1 MCTALSSQPNLDNIK
16 KEARKLLHALQR
28 RDAAA
33 IARYYSIDSLADLSR
48 PRLDDVQYIIAREHG
63 YDSWQQLKEYLS
75 STSSS
80 RSC

>member
-1 MCTALSSQPNLDNIK
+1 MCSAISSQPNLDDIK
-16 KEARKLLHALQR
+16 KEARKLLHDLQR

-33 IARYYSIDSLADLSR
+33 LTRYYSIDSLADLSQ

-75 STSSS
+75 TTSSS
-80 RSC
+80 RNC